1 SGAVESALRY
11 LAFLFP
17 RQLFEDALPPLVLKH
32 QLYSL
37 VRDRTAV
44 DRQLS
49 RLKDE
54 GLIRLFQLGFD
65 SDVFGVAFTQ
75 DYTAKVLQSVA
86 GKEHAGTV
94 RQFLETA
101 LTTCPELS
109 YDNGRMQRDFGFR
122 DPDITQ
128 LVNAGILTVRRKA
141 VLGMIQK
148 AKYKEILLSDLQ
160 GRQAPSAV
168 KLGLPYHIHDLI
180 GAQLVDCYCHQVPPH
195 LTPTAG
201 YSPSVPPPRPGVSV
215 GARLVCVRRNNQESL
230 GPLSDEACAQINSFS
245 SQMPQGLLVPAQGQ
259 WGSPDCPG
267 SLELFG
273 PCCSGQVS
281 PLITLEQ
288 LLWVS
293 PLITLEQLLWV
304 SGREIGEVNTYR
316 IPLIAVTP
324 QGSLLAFAEARKSS
338 PSDSGAKFIA
348 LRRSTDGGA
357 TWSPNSFIVDDGT
370 QVDGLNLGAVA
381 VDRANGSVF
390 LFYALC
396 IHQPQPCI
404 SSTMLIRSQDDGL
417 SWSRPRNLS
426 QDIGLDSKQGLPTER
441 EKIHIFSQRL
451 GRKHQSVMD
460 KTCRRPKPRESGNR
474 RRDRAQIPSG
484 PVVIFVKSVQRCIA
498 LAQLLVEQ
506 NFPAIAIHRGMS
518 QEERLSRYQQ
528 FKDFQRRI
536 LVATNLFGRG
546 MDIERVNIAFNYDMP
561 EDSDT
566 YLHRVARAGRFGTKG
581 LAITF
586 VSDENDAKI
595 LNDVQDRFEV
605 NISELPDEIDISS
618 YSTVTLG
625 LSKEAP
631 GVSGCSGRG
640 PGITSGHSHFL
651 SSGGPFPVSLGR
663 FRYAGKMHADFRCSV
678 LTSVSAV
685 GGLRAL
691 LPPSPDIPEH
701 FQICF
706 NFARHLFDLCVVT
719 LLCAC
724 SPAFRLLLDILGF
737 RGPLKVWLHGLATFL
752 VTTYG
757 MYLALWL
764 GQKYLLQFACLY
776 GFLQTLVLCVSI
788 RAAEEE
794 EESGGVP
801 GGVDPGGGAEAERT
815 E

>member
-1 SGAVESALRY
+1 MQRGSAALR
-11 LAFLFP
+11 P
-17 RQLFEDALPPLVLKH
+17 CR
-32 QLYSL
+32 
-37 VRDRTAV
+37 
-44 DRQLS
+44 
-49 RLKDE
+49 
-54 GLIRLFQLGFD
+54 
-65 SDVFGVAFTQ
+65 
-75 DYTAKVLQSVA
+75 
-86 GKEHAGTV
+86 GT
-94 RQFLETA
+94 
-101 LTTCPELS
+101 
-109 YDNGRMQRDFGFR
+109 
-122 DPDITQ
+122 
-128 LVNAGILTVRRKA
+128 
-141 VLGMIQK
+141 
-148 AKYKEILLSDLQ
+148 
-160 GRQAPSAV
+160 
-168 KLGLPYHIHDLI
+168 
-180 GAQLVDCYCHQVPPH
+180 
-195 LTPTAG
+195 
-201 YSPSVPPPRPGVSV
+201 
-215 GARLVCVRRNNQESL
+215 
-230 GPLSDEACAQINSFS
+230 
-245 SQMPQGLLVPAQGQ
+245 
-259 WGSPDCPG
+259 
-267 SLELFG
+267 
-273 PCCSGQVS
+273 VS

-288 LLWVS
+288 LLWVSGREIGEVNTYRIPLIAVS

-426 QDIGLDSKQGLPTER
+426 QDIGLDRFAPGPGLGIQKRYEPHSGRLIICGHRTLDLDGIYCLLSDDHGETCPPRAGPQKRYEPHSGRLIICGHRTLDLDGIYCLLSDDHEETRKRWEINKFLGVSVFLALEEHFGRR
-441 EKIHIFSQRL
+441 EQWSHVFHTSRARQTLELGRAHPAAFSLQLGEPATISVRPSDRADADKPFSQVPVADAGSHLLHLPLPQNVQLTPPPRL
-451 GRKHQSVMD
+451 GKPWSWDEPTPLLSACSSASQQPSAFARQIGQTLTSHLARCPSLTRVP
-460 KTCRRPKPRESGNR
+460 TFSTLAVCRADREMNPRGDPASRSGCS
-474 RRDRAQIPSG
+474 QPSALSLA
-484 PVVIFVKSVQRCIA
+484 VVIFVKSVQRCIA

-618 YSTVTLG
+618 YS
-625 LSKEAP
+625 EFP
-631 GVSGCSGRG
+631 GGRG
-640 PGITSGHSHFL
+640 G
-651 SSGGPFPVSLGR
+651 
-663 FRYAGKMHADFRCSV
+663 
-678 LTSVSAV
+678 
-685 GGLRAL
+685 
-691 LPPSPDIPEH
+691 SP
-701 FQICF
+701 
-706 NFARHLFDLCVVT
+706 
-719 LLCAC
+719 
-724 SPAFRLLLDILGF
+724 
-737 RGPLKVWLHGLATFL
+737 
-752 VTTYG
+752 
-757 MYLALWL
+757 
-764 GQKYLLQFACLY
+764 
-776 GFLQTLVLCVSI
+776 
-788 RAAEEE
+788 
-794 EESGGVP
+794 
-801 GGVDPGGGAEAERT
+801 
-815 E
+815 